1 MKAFNKEVLPV
12 IKDPKDFDPKTG
24 TLAEQIIFNY
34 RGIIVA
40 FCILL
45 TLVFGYFA
53 TTLDLNANFEK
64 TIPTTHHYIQNYLKH
79 KVDLAGLG
87 NTVRM
92 AVENTKG
99 TIYDAQ
105 YLDLLQKINDEVFL
119 VPGVD
124 RMNMRSL
131 WTPATTWTAVTEFGF
146 DGGPVIG
153 NGYDGS
159 SKALAQVRRNV
170 ERSGKFRSLVALNHK
185 SSLISVPLLPMD
197 PRTEGPLDYGEL
209 GSALEEIREK
219 YQDDTTKIRIT
230 GFAKIMGDLIEGVRQ
245 VMFFFLIALVIAT
258 IVLYWYSRCPRST
271 ITVMVCSIVAVIWQ
285 LGISA
290 LLGKDLDP
298 YSVLV
303 PFLVFSIAMSHGAQ
317 KMNGILQDVGR
328 GTHKLIAARYTFRRL
343 FLAGLTALVSD
354 TFGFTVLMLI
364 PIVAIRELALIA
376 SVGVG
381 VVIFTNLILVPLT
394 LSYVGVSQA
403 AARRSLMEEERGRED
418 KSKHPLFAFLGLFTT
433 RKWATGAVILSIP
446 LALFAWQVRQDL
458 RIGDLDRGAPE
469 LRADSRYNLDN
480 DFMVANYG
488 ASSDVMAVMVT
499 TPMGRCNEYE
509 TLMKVDALE
518 WILRQTEG
526 VESTDSLALLNR
538 KVNTGLTEG
547 SPKWYDLFPNQ
558 SMINFVT
565 QNSVRGYAN
574 DSAELLTVYIYLAD
588 HRADTLSR
596 VVKVVEGFAADNDTE
611 DVKFL
616 LAAGSSGIEAATN
629 IVVEKANKR
638 ILLWVYTVVILMCF
652 ITFRNWR
659 AVVCA
664 ILPLMLT
671 SILAEAL
678 MAKMGIGVKVSTLPV
693 VALGVG
699 IGVDY
704 ALYILNVV
712 QGHYRAGRSLSEAFY
727 RADLFT
733 GKVVLLIGVT
743 LSVSVATWA
752 WSPIKFQADMGLLL
766 GFMFFVNMLGALL
779 LQPALAY
786 FLYPKAEKKS
796 ALTSTSRPVLQAND
810 HQS

>member
-1 MKAFNKEVLPV
+1 MRV
-12 IKDPKDFDPKTG
+12 IQDPKDFDPNTG

-34 RGIIVA
+34 RGIIV
-40 FCILL
+40 CLCTLL
-45 TLVFGYFA
+45 TALFGYFA
-53 TTLDLNANFEK
+53 TTLNLNANFEK
-64 TIPTTHHYIQNYLKH
+64 TIPTSHHYIQNYLRH

-87 NTVRM
+87 NTLRL

-99 TIYDAQ
+99 TIYDAD
-105 YLDLLQKINDEVFL
+105 YLDVLQKINDEVFL

-153 NGYDGS
+153 NEYDGS
-159 SKALAQVRRNV
+159 PEALQQIRRNV
-170 ERSGKFRSLVALNHK
+170 ERSGKIGILVAFNHQ
-185 SSLISVPLLPMD
+185 SSLISIPLLSMD
-197 PRTEGPLDYGEL
+197 PRTNGPLDYGEL
-209 GSALEEIREK
+209 GRILEGVREK
-219 YQDDTTKIRIT
+219 YQSDTVKIHIT

-245 VMFFFLIALVIAT
+245 VMVFFLVALVIAT
-258 IVLYWYSRCPRST
+258 VVLYWYSRCPRST
-271 ITVMVCSIVAVIWQ
+271 LTVMLCSVVAVIWQ

-328 GTHKLIAARYTFRRL
+328 GTHKLIAVRYTFRRL
-343 FLAGLTALVSD
+343 FLAGLTALLSD
-354 TFGFTVLMLI
+354 TFGFAVLMLI
-364 PIVAIRELALIA
+364 AIAAIRELALIA

-381 VVIFTNLILVPLT
+381 VVIFTNLILVPLM
-394 LSYVGVSQA
+394 LSYIGVSKKA
-403 AARRSLMEEERGRED
+403 AIRSLTEEELGRED
-418 KSKHPLFAFLGLFTT
+418 KSKHPLYAFLTKFTT
-433 RKWATGAVILSIP
+433 KKWAAGAIIISIP
-446 LALFAWQVRQDL
+446 LFIIAWQVREDL

-480 DFMVANYG
+480 DFMVKNFG

-499 TPMGRCNEYE
+499 TPLGRCNDYS

-538 KVNTGLTEG
+538 KINTGLTEG

-565 QNSVRGYAN
+565 ANNVRGYAN

-596 VVKVVEGFAADNDTE
+596 VVKVVETFAAENDTE

-616 LAAGSSGIEAATN
+616 LAAGSAGIEAATN
-629 IVVEKANKR
+629 IVVAKANKQ
-638 ILLWVYTVVILMCF
+638 ILFWVYSVVILMCF

-693 VALGVG
+693 IALGVG

-712 QGHYRAGRSLSEAFY
+712 LAHYRAGRSLSEAFY

-743 LSVSVATWA
+743 LSMSVATWA

-766 GFMFFVNMLGALL
+766 AFMFFVNMLGALL
-779 LQPALAY
+779 LQPSLAY
-786 FLYPKAEKKS
+786 FLYPKGEKES
-796 ALTSTSRPVLQAND
+796 VITSTNKTVLQTND
-810 HQS
+810 QRA